1 MVKSVPP
8 TLAGNVSTAGHE
20 AYLKH
25 AEDMDV
31 ACGIMLASMSLG
43 LQKQHEHWMLQL
55 FCFTLKSLR
64 NRIGLKDMRYLKL
77 YSVAG

>member
-1 MVKSVPP
+1 MEKSVAPS
-8 TLAGNVSTAGHE
+8 LAGNASTAGHE

-64 NRIGLKDMRYLKL
+64 NRIELKDMRYLKL
-77 YSVAG
+77 DSVAE